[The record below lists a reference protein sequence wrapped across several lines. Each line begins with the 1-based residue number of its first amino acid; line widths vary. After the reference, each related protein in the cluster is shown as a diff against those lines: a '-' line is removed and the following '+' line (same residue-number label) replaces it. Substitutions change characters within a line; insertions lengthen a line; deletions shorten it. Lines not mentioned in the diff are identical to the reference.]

1 MARANQVASVPAFV
15 DRGHGTAKAEPR
27 PNEGEKQGNSG
38 STRRPEEDGA
48 AMCAVDAGTKQGTPF
63 QAQKQAANPLVY
75 VLERRQHCSLQTLH
89 SSLASSCSSVQEQ
102 LLSYLQTNY
111 GEISAIAE
119 ELEDAD
125 SELLPLLAPLS
136 AYKLR
141 AGSLSRQLN
150 SQRTSLLFLLEQKQ
164 RALSRRRHLRLL
176 TQAYRTFRVTAAD
189 LLSLLGSS
197 KPSSEGPLQTSQ
209 NGDTSET
216 PAAARP
222 APASA
227 TQGRSTLKEA
237 REEQEEVAHDSEVKR
252 ARDQFRGL
260 VKNVRQVL
268 EASEGLSFGG
278 ANDKASAAS
287 GEECLAVAASE
298 RAARA
303 AAAAAAPPESENKSA
318 FDKAAFLETWKDC
331 QFLPLLPL
339 RAELLN
345 RFVGLEAAAREF
357 KRLDEC
363 LLAALPFFREG
374 EKEVGAQGASASR
387 NVDSPPQNSGAFV
400 ENEKWLSLEE
410 VESQMR
416 QLLQAPEPSNS
427 ASSVCEGTPPAP
439 PLPSCDS
446 GTSVS
451 LEGSDFRPTGQS
463 TLREVAESREVGKRP
478 EAVRSAF
485 CLPLRLADLA
495 EAVQELRTA
504 LHARLLRELRDLL
517 RALSLSAIEAQ
528 RLLRENSDAAG
539 NEGRSL
545 SWVSAKRSGKDE
557 TTRTVTERAEA
568 RRIVP
573 AFRDQ
578 AHIEDE
584 WCLALQHLIRPLL
597 DGTGI
602 QRAAAAR
609 EEVENLFRRIFVDAV
624 VADALAAC
632 QRLQG
637 PAGRSH
643 RTTSEAPARSEA
655 HVYRAFLRALVASLS
670 APPGVFLWLARRLSE
685 WQHSQRPCVS
695 PLSFP
700 FASSSTAASPLGSAD
715 SSDELERVSRKSEAV
730 SSVGEDAAKETNS
743 RHPLSSPQA
752 HFACCCCCEGEESE
766 EARGVGRETQETKE
780 TPEKE
785 TQNGDRG
792 AFREAE
798 PRRRSR
804 TGKLWLL
811 SDVLAVRV
819 LQTVDATFGRLFK
832 PAFREVFLSVYVD
845 TLEFFSALKCLMVPC
860 EEARFHHLPAVK
872 AFTARR
878 SSLLLWATIFDGQQ
892 LDLLQRQ
899 LREDQQGEETRSIGE
914 RDASNAARDDLLDG
928 YRKILYRDQTLWF
941 PSSVLLLRLLR
952 CRVDADNALS
962 CKPLPVLSDKGFHLA
977 SNLSP
982 PSHLSSPPHPSLP
995 GGDPVALEDA
1005 SVLHFS
1011 SALEMQRASRLFG
1024 SQCLPQ
1030 SLAFLLSSLS
1040 AYIRALPAIARRDNG
1055 AGLNQQS
1062 VHSSLPGSPAEEFE
1076 VTRGGPSP
1084 SLAACTRALLL
1095 MSDVRELSR
1104 SISPSPVPPVFL
1116 LCGSD
1121 EPGGSPDKSASSPR
1135 RLLLDFPFP
1144 ERNAP
1149 SLASGVSA
1157 PSQALRLGPIFQ
1169 AALGELH
1176 RGVEAALPLGQ
1187 CCVCMQAKKDGFSG
1201 ASSPSSSGFCAHRR
1215 EKERKKLEEGN
1226 TLAAT
1231 LWEIFQSAV
1240 DLLATARARLE
1251 QQLLSHLQMIFKGRL
1266 LPLRS
1271 IPAAYRMTQKLA
1283 PRCASPYIDRVLQP
1297 LLIFRSTVD
1306 AVLPGDA
1313 GRSVLRRV
1321 ATMVS
1326 SLWIEEV
1333 ELLLQT
1339 EERKESALQR
1349 LQRGSVA
1356 SAQKQTGAGGT
1367 LTDFEK
1373 MKLQL
1378 FLDGQT
1384 LGEAL
1389 LRQLAEEQPQSRLL
1403 RTHFSL
1409 LDKLGD
1415 STQKSLSG
1423 VTH

>member
-1 MARANQVASVPAFV
+1 MARANQVASVPAFA

-27 PNEGEKQGNSG
+27 PDEGERQGSSG
-38 STRRPEEDGA
+38 SPRRPEEDGA
-48 AMCAVDAGTKQGTPF
+48 ATFAANAATKKDTPL
-63 QAQKQAANPLVY
+63 QAEMQAANPLVY

-150 SQRTSLLFLLEQKQ
+150 SQRSALLFLLEQKQ

-197 KPSSEGPLQTSQ
+197 TKPSSEDPLRSLQ

-216 PAAARP
+216 PAAARL
-222 APASA
+222 APASE
-227 TQGRSTLKEA
+227 TRGLSTVKEA
-237 REEQEEVAHDSEVKR
+237 REEQKEVAHDNEVKR

-260 VKNVRQVL
+260 VKNVRQAL
-268 EASEGLSFGG
+268 EASEGLSSGG
-278 ANDKASAAS
+278 ANDNASAAS

-303 AAAAAAPPESENKSA
+303 AAAAAAPPESENKFS
-318 FDKAAFLETWKDC
+318 FDKAALLETWKDC
-331 QFLPLLPL
+331 QFLPLLPM

-357 KRLDEC
+357 KRLEEC

-374 EKEVGAQGASASR
+374 EKEVGAQGASAAPSA
-387 NVDSPPQNSGAFV
+387 DSPPQKSGAFV
-400 ENEKWLSLEE
+400 ENATWLSLEE

-416 QLLQAPEPSNS
+416 QLLQAPEPSIS
-427 ASSVCEGTPPAP
+427 ASSMCEGAP
-439 PLPSCDS
+439 EASPLPSCCVS
-446 GTSVS
+446 GTSGS
-451 LEGSDFRPTGQS
+451 LEGSAFSVTGES
-463 TLREVAESREVGKRP
+463 TLCEVAERREVRQSSVAG
-478 EAVRSAF
+478 RSAF
-485 CLPLRLADLA
+485 RLPLRLAELA
-495 EAVQELRTA
+495 AAVQELRKA

-528 RLLRENSDAAG
+528 KRLRENSDAAS
-539 NEGRSL
+539 NEGLSL

-557 TTRTVTERAEA
+557 TTTTVTEHEEA
-568 RRIVP
+568 RRVVP

-597 DGTGI
+597 DETSI

-609 EEVENLFRRIFVDAV
+609 EEVENLFRSLFVDAV

-632 QRLQG
+632 QRQQS

-643 RTTSEAPARSEA
+643 RTTSEAPARSEV

-670 APPGVFLWLARRLSE
+670 APPGVFLWVARRLSE

-695 PLSFP
+695 PLSFS
-700 FASSSTAASPLGSAD
+700 FASSSTSASPLGSAD
-715 SSDELERVSRKSEAV
+715 SSDELKRVSRKSEAV
-730 SSVGEDAAKETNS
+730 SSPGVDAAKETNS
-743 RHPLSSPQA
+743 RLPRSSPQT
-752 HFACCCCCEGEESE
+752 HFACCCCCEGEENG
-766 EARGVGRETQETKE
+766 EATGVGREKQETKE
-780 TPEKE
+780 TPKKE
-785 TQNGDRG
+785 TQDGDLG
-792 AFREAE
+792 TVPEAE

-804 TGKLWLL
+804 KRKLWLL
-811 SDVLAVRV
+811 ADVLAVRV

-832 PAFREVFLSVYVD
+832 PAFREMFLSVYVD
-845 TLEFFSALKCLMVPC
+845 TLEFFSALKWLMVPC
-860 EEARFHHLPAVK
+860 EEARFRRLPAVK
-872 AFTARR
+872 AFMARR

-899 LREDQQGEETRSIGE
+899 LREDQQGEDTRSVGE
-914 RDASNAARDDLLDG
+914 RDASNDARDGLDA

-952 CRVDADNALS
+952 CRVDADNAMF

-982 PSHLSSPPHPSLP
+982 SSHLSSPPHPSLP
-995 GGDPVALEDA
+995 EGDPVTVEDA

-1011 SALEMQRASRLFG
+1011 SVLEMQRASRLFG

-1055 AGLNQQS
+1055 AGPNQQS
-1062 VHSSLPGSPAEEFE
+1062 VHSSLPGSPAEEFD

-1095 MSDVRELSR
+1095 ISDVRVLSQ

-1121 EPGGSPDKSASSPR
+1121 SPGGYPEKSPSAYR
-1135 RLLLDFPFP
+1135 RLLLDFPLP

-1149 SLASGVSA
+1149 SLASGVST
-1157 PSQALRLGPIFQ
+1157 PSQALRLGPVFQ

-1187 CCVCMQAKKDGFSG
+1187 CCVCMQAKKERFSG
-1201 ASSPSSSGFCAHRR
+1201 ASSPPSSGTCAHRR

-1231 LWEIFQSAV
+1231 MWEIFQSAV
-1240 DLLATARARLE
+1240 ELLATARARLE
-1251 QQLLSHLQMIFKGRL
+1251 QQLLSHLQMISKGRL

-1271 IPAAYRMTQKLA
+1271 IPAAYRMTQKQA

-1297 LLIFRSTVD
+1297 LLLFRSTVD

-1321 ATMVS
+1321 VTMVS

-1349 LQRGSVA
+1349 LQRGSVG

-1415 STQKSLSG
+1415 NTQKSHSG
-1423 VTH
+1423 